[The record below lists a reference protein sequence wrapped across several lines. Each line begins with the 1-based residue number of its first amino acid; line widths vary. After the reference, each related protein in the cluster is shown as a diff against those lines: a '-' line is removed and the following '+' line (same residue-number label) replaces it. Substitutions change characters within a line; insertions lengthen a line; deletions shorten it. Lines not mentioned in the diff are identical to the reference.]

1 MECLNLSIKFLF
13 NTYFHTK
20 TKLRLVFT
28 RVTVLFII
36 CNYHAYSCLALII
49 SFDNHAFASVGHI
62 IWSLLLDSLPSVLWR
77 CWLGGRKGIRPE
89 KKLEWRGAGVVICL
103 ERDADLH
110 MASVKSRLVL
120 PFWYR
125 LTWVVLEKRAVK
137 RVCVL
142 LLDSLC
148 SFVRSQNPFCG
159 VSILL
164 MGSWC
169 VLDCFDWVFEFLY
182 CPTVCHLSLVVFF
195 HSDWREK
202 PRGTG

>member
-28 RVTVLFII
+28 RLTVLFIV

-89 KKLEWRGAGVVICL
+89 KNLSGGVLAWLSVWSEMQTCTWPHWCHCHSL
-103 ERDADLH
+103 PL
-110 MASVKSRLVL
+110 ASIKSRLVL

-125 LTWVVLEKRAVK
+125 LTWVVLEKEPLNACVCYCLTVYAVLWDLK
-137 RVCVL
+137 IHFVVL
-142 LLDSLC
+142 ASCWWAVDVFWIVLIGSL
-148 SFVRSQNPFCG
+148 SFLIGPLCA
-159 VSILL
+159 
-164 MGSWC
+164 
-169 VLDCFDWVFEFLY
+169 
-182 CPTVCHLSLVVFF
+182 TCH
-195 HSDWREK
+195 
-202 PRGTG
+202 